1 MLILESIK
9 SLMGIADDAFD
20 QDILIHINTAFSILN
35 HLGVGP
41 KEPFILQNGEDKDWS
56 EFINDKTKIEMV
68 KSYVYFKVLIIFDP
82 PTSSAALDA
91 IKRNIDELE
100 WRLNSIEDMEV

>member
-20 QDILIHINTAFSILN
+20 QDILIHINTVFSILN

-41 KEPFILQNGEDKDWS
+41 KEPFFLRNGEDKDWS

-68 KSYVYFKVLIIFDP
+68 KSYVYFKVLIMFDP
-82 PTSSAALDA
+82 PTSNAALDA
-91 IKRNIDELE
+91 IKRNINELE

>member
-41 KEPFILQNGEDKDWS
+41 KEPFVLQNGEDKDWS

-68 KSYVYFKVLIIFDP
+68 KSYVYFKVLIMFDP
-82 PTSSAALDA
+82 PTSNAALDA
-91 IKRNIDELE
+91 INRNIHELE

>member
-9 SLMGIADDAFD
+9 SLMGIADDTFD
-20 QDILIHINTAFSILN
+20 RDILIHINTVFSILN

-41 KEPFILQNGEDKDWS
+41 KDPFILQNGEDKDWS

-68 KSYVYFKVLIIFDP
+68 KSYVYFKVLIMFDP
-82 PTSSAALDA
+82 PTSSSALDA

>member
-56 EFINDKTKIEMV
+56 EFSNDKTKCKFRVIIRLFCDRDEEIE
-68 KSYVYFKVLIIFDP
+68 
-82 PTSSAALDA
+82 
-91 IKRNIDELE
+91 
-100 WRLNSIEDMEV
+100 

>member
-20 QDILIHINTAFSILN
+20 QDILIHINTVFSILN

-41 KEPFILQNGEDKDWS
+41 KEPFFLRNGEDKDWS

-68 KSYVYFKVLIIFDP
+68 KSYVYFKVLIMFDP
-82 PTSSAALDA
+82 PTSNAALDA
-91 IKRNIDELE
+91 INGNIHELE

>member
-20 QDILIHINTAFSILN
+20 QDILIHINTVFSILN

-56 EFINDKTKIEMV
+56 EFIHDKTKIEMV
-68 KSYVYFKVLIIFDP
+68 KSYVYFKILIMFDP
-82 PTSSAALDA
+82 PTSNAALDA

-100 WRLNSIEDMEV
+100 WRLNSVEDMEV

>member
-9 SLMGIADDAFD
+9 SLMGIADNAFD
-20 QDILIHINTAFSILN
+20 QDILIHINTVFSILN

-41 KEPFILQNGEDKDWS
+41 EEPFVLKKDEDKDWS
-56 EFINDKTKIEMV
+56 DFINDKTKIEMV
-68 KSYVYFKVLIIFDP
+68 KSYVYFKVLIMFDP

>member
-20 QDILIHINTAFSILN
+20 QDILIHINTVFSILN

-68 KSYVYFKVLIIFDP
+68 KSYVYFKVLIMFDP

-91 IKRNIDELE
+91 IKRNIYELE

>member
-20 QDILIHINTAFSILN
+20 QDILIHINTVFSILN

-68 KSYVYFKVLIIFDP
+68 KSYVYFKVLIMFDP